1 MKRLLKK
8 VNKEI
13 SNILK
18 PLGIPVYAINSEIPE
33 RIFKL
38 ISQSENEE
46 VKKSFSQFTREEL
59 TTEIVNFYSMYMF
72 KNNFK
77 LNQDEFLKQLSEF
90 LEKLPDEKTYEAV
103 IYIPGIFQFPR
114 KEFNSNLKT
123 ISFSEIKKDPFAK
136 ISIKSLQ
143 KDYKD
148 LTDDKLR
155 DGLWIKYTFSSI
167 HPINSQENVRKYCIN
182 KIEDFL
188 GIVSLLCFGATI
200 DTNRILGFIK
210 GNGKTSEIRPK
221 YSYRDF
227 LHLGFANY
235 PTQHQKYN
243 LSIIRKIFGKKKMSP
258 IEQKLLAFSRM
269 FLHFIQSNSLE
280 LKHIIL
286 ISGIESLLLS
296 GDDQFY
302 IGDKTA
308 EKTAILVGESVR
320 KRIQLYH
327 FMKRQYN
334 ARSTFVHEGKSNI
347 SEGDVREL
355 ESIAKRLFYKQL
367 KNSTIYNDF
376 SGENGLD
383 SIFLKAKFK

>member
-1 MKRLLKK
+1 MKRLVKK

-13 SNILK
+13 TNILK
-18 PLGIPVYAINSEIPE
+18 PLGIPVYAINTEIPE

-38 ISQSENEE
+38 MSESKNDEI
-46 VKKSFSQFTREEL
+46 KKTFSQLTGEEL
-59 TTEIVNFYSMYMF
+59 NTEITNFYSTYMF
-72 KNNFK
+72 KNNFR
-77 LNQDEFLKQLSEF
+77 LNKDEFLEQISEF
-90 LEKLPDEKTYEAV
+90 LEKLPKEKDYEAI
-103 IYIPGIFQFPR
+103 IYIPGIFKFPK

-123 ISFSEIKKDPFAK
+123 ISFSEVKADPFVK
-136 ISIKSLQ
+136 ISIKSQQ
-143 KDYKD
+143 KDYRD
-148 LTDDKLR
+148 LTDERLR

-188 GIVSLLCFGATI
+188 GVISLLCFGSTI

-210 GNGKTSEIRPK
+210 GDGKTSEIRPK

-227 LHLGFANY
+227 LHIGFANY
-235 PTQHQKYN
+235 FAKHQKYN
-243 LSIIRKIFGKKKMSP
+243 LSIIRKIFEKKKKTP

-296 GDDQFY
+296 GDDQYY
-302 IGDKTA
+302 IGEKTA
-308 EKTAILVGESVR
+308 EKTAILVGES
-320 KRIQLYH
+320 KRERLQLYR
-327 FMKRQYN
+327 FIKQQYN
-334 ARSTFVHEGKSNI
+334 ARSKFVHEGTSNI
-347 SEGDVREL
+347 NEGDVREL
-355 ESIAKRLFYKQL
+355 ESIAKKLFYKQL

-376 SGENGLD
+376 SGEDGLD
-383 SIFLKAKFK
+383 NIFLKAKFK